1 MATRPRI
8 RILASAAG
16 LAAMLVAASATL
28 ATAGDGKPRRGS
40 TLDAKVELGRRLF
53 FDPAASRAGMRSCAD
68 CHVPEKAFSDG
79 ERTSRDD
86 RGPTRRHSQTLVDG
100 IDNPSAH
107 WDGQFRDVEELV
119 TARLST
125 TGKKGSGHG
134 LDTSGAVAITGG
146 GTTSGSETGAGL
158 AIEPEPEAAM
168 SGDGGGSYDSTSYSG
183 PDGEI
188 RGPSGAGSPPRE
200 APEPAAPP
208 PPPSVAAP
216 STSAGSAAG
225 GDPAAK
231 APAAGASEKPTPQ
244 AAPVDRF
251 ADDAFGTTAE

>member
-16 LAAMLVAASATL
+16 LAAMLVAAGATL
-28 ATAGDGKPRRGS
+28 AAAGDGKPRRGP

-53 FDPAASRAGMRSCAD
+53 FDPAASRAGMRSCAG

-100 IDNPSAH
+100 SDNPSAH

-125 TGKKGSGHG
+125 TGKKGTGHG
-134 LDTSGAVAITGG
+134 LDTSGALAAGG
-146 GTTSGSETGAGL
+146 GG
-158 AIEPEPEAAM
+158 
-168 SGDGGGSYDSTSYSG
+168 
-183 PDGEI
+183 
-188 RGPSGAGSPPRE
+188 
-200 APEPAAPP
+200 
-208 PPPSVAAP
+208 P
-216 STSAGSAAG
+216 STSSDPNGGNGISVAPVEEEDAMGGGG
-225 GDPAAK
+225 GDSGGGHS
-231 APAAGASEKPTPQ
+231 APPWNGE
-244 AAPVDRF
+244 
-251 ADDAFGTTAE
+251 TARRPR